1 MWFYIG
7 RMKEVLVL
15 VTAPDG
21 TERHALV
28 TCKTHLDFVMIR
40 ELLGQ
45 KLQGGEIH
53 TVSTRIPEDHDR
65 SHSVYRAADFLSLL
79 DGLEWQ
85 EASQAS

>member
-1 MWFYIG
+1 
-7 RMKEVLVL
+7 MKEVLVL

-45 KLQGGEIH
+45 NLNGGKVH
-53 TVSTRIPEDHDR
+53 TVSIHIPEGFDR
-65 SHSVYRAADFLSLL
+65 SHSVYEAVYFINML
-79 DGLEWQ
+79 DDLEWKG
-85 EASQAS
+85 ASTAS